1 MQLGIDC
8 MHFLSSTDNVITFL
22 LESNCFDKYIDFYG
36 SSIKVVSVSN
46 PTTCQQECQQNK
58 ECKFWTYDTSSNGI
72 GLNCWL
78 KNKDDFKLQKS
89 ERTSGPKYCRENILQ
104 TFC

>member
-1 MQLGIDC
+1 MILNGLI
-8 MHFLSSTDNVITFL
+8 MIL
-22 LESNCFDKYIDFYG
+22 LLLDSGCFDRNIDFYG
-36 SSIKVVSVSN
+36 NSVKIVSGSN
-46 PTTCQQECQQNK
+46 PTTCQQECQQNQN
-58 ECKFWTYDTSSNGI
+58 CKFWTYDTSSNGI